1 MHHVN
6 GPQVTHGGFFGET
19 WTVEVLEVFQD
30 LSSVGEEEF
39 VQLLVVFGRFCE
51 LVQLSYLLSQSVHD
65 LLLGLR

>member
-1 MHHVN
+1 MHQVN

-39 VQLLVVFGRFCE
+39 VQLLVVFGRFGE